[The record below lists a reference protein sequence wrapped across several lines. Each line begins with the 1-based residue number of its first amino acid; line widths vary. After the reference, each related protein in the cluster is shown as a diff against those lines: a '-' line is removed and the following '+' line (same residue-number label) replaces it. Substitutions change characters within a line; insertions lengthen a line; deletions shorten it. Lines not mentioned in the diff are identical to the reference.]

1 MTAQHPLRATSERE
15 RLRILVVGDDA
26 LARAS
31 LVSALAADP
40 TLEIVEDAT
49 RAQVALV
56 DGAPGSKAGSAAPPP
71 GVRRLVL
78 VEDESSAHAALIGGA
93 VGVLARRAEGPRL
106 AAALKAVAAGL
117 TVLDFAMGLPRHS
130 SEPLPPLTQ
139 RESQV
144 LGLIAAGLSNRRI
157 ARRLSI
163 SEHTAKFHVN
173 GVMTKLDARTRT
185 EAVVRGARLGLV
197 TL

>member
-1 MTAQHPLRATSERE
+1 MV
-15 RLRILVVGDDA
+15 VVGDDA

-31 LVSALAADP
+31 LVSALAADT
-40 TLEIVEDAT
+40 TLEIVEDAA

-56 DGAPGSKAGSAAPPP
+56 DRALGSKEAAQPAPN

-78 VEDESSAHAALIGGA
+78 VDDEASAHAALIGGA
-93 VGVLARRAEGPRL
+93 VGVLARRADGTRL
-106 AAALKAVAAGL
+106 SAALKAVAAGL

-144 LGLIAAGLSNRRI
+144 LALIASGLSNRRI

-197 TL
+197 TI